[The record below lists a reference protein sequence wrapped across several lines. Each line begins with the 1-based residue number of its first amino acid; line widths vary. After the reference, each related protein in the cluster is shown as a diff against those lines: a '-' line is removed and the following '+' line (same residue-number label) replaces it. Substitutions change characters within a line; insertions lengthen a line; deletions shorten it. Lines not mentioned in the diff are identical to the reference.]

1 MWLDI
6 GPLPAA
12 GAHEW
17 IAQARFLVG
26 IVRGGAEL
34 PFAVPP
40 EVLDE
45 FERYFDDWERAAA
58 VEPFRWSREVD
69 LTLLRPLLTYWF
81 NLAQM
86 LADHPEFQP
95 PGSLE
100 ARVFYRNLSAAILA
114 AVAGED
120 PAFAVL
126 QERWPAI

>member
-1 MWLDI
+1 MRLDI

-12 GAHEW
+12 GGPEW

-26 IVRGGAEL
+26 LVRAGAEL

-45 FERYFDDWERAAA
+45 FESYFEDWERAAT
-58 VEPFRWSREVD
+58 VEPFRWSRDVD
-69 LTLLRPLLTYWF
+69 LTVLRPLMTYWF

-114 AVAGED
+114 AVADED